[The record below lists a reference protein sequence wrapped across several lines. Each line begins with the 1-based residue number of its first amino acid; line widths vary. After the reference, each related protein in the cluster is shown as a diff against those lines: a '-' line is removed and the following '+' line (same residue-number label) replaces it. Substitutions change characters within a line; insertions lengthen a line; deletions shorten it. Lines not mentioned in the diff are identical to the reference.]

1 LQQLDSGQGL
11 LDAVQRELAALEAQC
26 GAMERALSTRD
37 WERLESAIADS
48 RRITHAL
55 QNAFEEAIAVRDE
68 QFDAQFMQRVRYI
81 FAVRENQMAR
91 LQQYRAAVDERMQTL
106 SRWRQALRT
115 IAKRATPQRRAGLD
129 RLT

>member
-1 LQQLDSGQGL
+1 MQS
-11 LDAVQRELAALEAQC
+11 ELSALEARC
-26 GAMERALSTRD
+26 GEMERALGTRD

-55 QNAFEEAIAVRDE
+55 QNAFEAASTVRDE
-68 QFDAQFMQRVRYI
+68 QFDSQFMQRVRYI
-81 FAVRENQMAR
+81 FAIRENQMAR
-91 LQQYRAAVDERMQTL
+91 LQQYRAAVDDRLQTL

-115 IAKRATPQRRAGLD
+115 IAKRTAPQARAGLD